1 MPEENTNKQLLYK
14 LYVCFCHEITYTY
27 YRYMTTMS
35 VLFVLM
41 T

>member
-1 MPEENTNKQLLYK
+1 MPEENTIMNLLYE
-14 LYVCFCHEITYTY
+14 YVCFCNEITYTY

>member
-1 MPEENTNKQLLYK
+1 MPEENTNKHLLYK
-14 LYVCFCHEITYTY
+14 YVCFCHEITYTY

-35 VLFVLM
+35 VLFVLK